1 MQFGFMPGKGTID
14 AVFILR
20 RMQEE
25 YRAKGKKLY
34 MCFVDLEKAFDR
46 VPRKV
51 MEWAMRKR
59 GIPEAMVRAVMSL
72 YEGAKTRV
80 RVGSELSEEF
90 EVKVG
95 VHQGSVLSPLIFAV
109 VIDVVTESAREG
121 LMREMLYADDLVLM
135 DDTMEGLRE
144 KFVKWKKAFE
154 SKGLKVN
161 LRKTKVM
168 VSGTEE
174 KALGKGKFSAVCEMW
189 EVDTWEM
196 CKVKR
201 VTQRLA
207 QDFACGRCKNGVGR
221 VVEQEEK
228 LCDEVETV
236 KEFTYLGDKVS
247 VGGGCE
253 VAVTARARFAWV
265 KFRECGELLYGKR
278 FPLEMKGIVYKSCV
292 RSALLYGSE
301 TWCLSENELGILR
314 TERAMVRVMC
324 GVKLM
329 DRKITEDLMQMLG
342 LKEAVDRLAKAN
354 GIRWYGH
361 VLRRE
366 DGHVLRRA
374 LDLEVSGPRK
384 RGRPKKTWK
393 MQVEEESG
401 KVGMRMRDA
410 LNRAKWREG

>member
-1 MQFGFMPGKGTID
+1 M
-14 AVFILR
+14 
-20 RMQEE
+20 
-25 YRAKGKKLY
+25 
-34 MCFVDLEKAFDR
+34 
-46 VPRKV
+46 
-51 MEWAMRKR
+51 
-59 GIPEAMVRAVMSL
+59 
-72 YEGAKTRV
+72 
-80 RVGSELSEEF
+80 F

-95 VHQGSVLSPLIFAV
+95 VHQDSVLSPLIFAV

-161 LRKTKVM
+161 LGKTKVM

-174 KALGKGKFSAVCEMW
+174 KALVSKVDPCGMCGKRVKVNSVRCVKCGKWIHGRCA
-189 EVDTWEM
+189 
-196 CKVKR
+196 KIKR

-207 QDFACGRCKNGVGR
+207 RDFACGRCKNGVGR

-253 VAVTARARFAWV
+253 AAVTARARFAWV

-314 TERAMVRVMC
+314 RTERAMVRVMC

-329 DRKITEDLMQMLG
+329 DRKKTKDLMQMLG
-342 LKEAVDRLAKAN
+342 LKEAVDRVGEAN
-354 GIRWYGH
+354 G
-361 VLRRE
+361 
-366 DGHVLRRA
+366 
-374 LDLEVSGPRK
+374 
-384 RGRPKKTWK
+384 
-393 MQVEEESG
+393 
-401 KVGMRMRDA
+401 
-410 LNRAKWREG
+410 